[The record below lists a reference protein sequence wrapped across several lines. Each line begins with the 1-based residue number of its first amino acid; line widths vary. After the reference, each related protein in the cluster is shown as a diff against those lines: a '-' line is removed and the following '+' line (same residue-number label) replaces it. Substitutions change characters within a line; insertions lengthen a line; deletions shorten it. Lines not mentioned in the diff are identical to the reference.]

1 MTGKNIPSH
10 PLSHPLY
17 PLFLSEKR
25 LPVTEGVTG
34 VTGVTGKKHNP
45 PPTNHFCVYV
55 VYPTHKSFIST
66 IYLFLPCHICH
77 KTYIYIISF

>member
-45 PPTNHFCVYV
+45 PLLTTFVCM
-55 VYPTHKSFIST
+55 
-66 IYLFLPCHICH
+66 LFTPHTKVL
-77 KTYIYIISF
+77 